1 MKSSVDK
8 CKVHIHWEKQAYFM
22 QMMMGSELTVTTEE
36 QDLRVM
42 IKSSMKISAQCL
54 AAARKKRCYQ
64 GRNREQRENTI
75 IQTYKDMVHLDVDNC
90 VTGKDAEKG
99 NRRQKQQTGSV
110 SRLGLSHEKRQPA
123 QIHQKSSKAQLLER
137 R

>member
-8 CKVHIHWEKQAYFM
+8 CKVRVHWEKQAYFM

-64 GRNREQRENTI
+64 GRNREQSENTI

-90 VTGKDAEKG
+90 VMGKDAEKG
-99 NRRQKQQTGSV
+99 NRRQKQ
-110 SRLGLSHEKRQPA
+110 
-123 QIHQKSSKAQLLER
+123 
-137 R
+137 